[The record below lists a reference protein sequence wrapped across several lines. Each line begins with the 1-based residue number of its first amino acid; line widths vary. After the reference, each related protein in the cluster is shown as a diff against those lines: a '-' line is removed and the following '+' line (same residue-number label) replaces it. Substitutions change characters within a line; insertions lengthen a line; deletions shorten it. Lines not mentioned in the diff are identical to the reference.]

1 MEIVFLAL
9 LVVTSIVGV
18 TFIVERGIALRWAKI
33 IPPDVE
39 HAVNYLNSEEDIQRL
54 RSVCEHQP
62 SPISRLLL
70 LADEHRAWPRAENAD
85 ALQTRA
91 RYEVAQMER
100 GLVILE
106 IIVGIAPLLGLV
118 GTIWGLI
125 MLFRGMDSAA
135 FGNNAAVA
143 SGIALALR
151 ATLIGLLAA
160 IPALIAWSYYNKKI
174 ETMAVEMESMC
185 DYFLR
190 RIYRER
196 STGSSDDARLSNVI
210 A

>member
-1 MEIVFLAL
+1 MDLLFLAL

-33 IPPDVE
+33 IPPQVELAVNHLQSEADVE
-39 HAVNYLNSEEDIQRL
+39 HL
-54 RSVCEHQP
+54 RSACQHFP
-62 SPISRLLL
+62 SPISRLLI

-125 MLFRGMDSAA
+125 MLFRGMDASAM
-135 FGNNAAVA
+135 GDNAVI
-143 SGIALALR
+143 SNGIAMALR

-160 IPALIAWSYYNKKI
+160 IPSLVAWSYYNKKI
-174 ETMAVEMESMC
+174 ETMAVEMETMC

-190 RIYRER
+190 RMYRDR
-196 STGSSDDARLSNVI
+196 PAGQSDDSRLSNVI